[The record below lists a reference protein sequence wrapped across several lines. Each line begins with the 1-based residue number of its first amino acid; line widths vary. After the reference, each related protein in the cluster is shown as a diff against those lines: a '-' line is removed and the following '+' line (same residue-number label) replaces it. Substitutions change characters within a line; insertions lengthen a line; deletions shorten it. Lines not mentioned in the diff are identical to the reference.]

1 MPPATPSA
9 GTSASPASS
18 AAPARPGPA
27 RPDALAHS
35 LVGEFFIEKKQERE
49 AEARSRRPT
58 PPWRRIASILVIVAC
73 GATWLVPSLGPRPAP
88 AVSAAREDAGARL
101 TLFLASQR
109 VRDFEQRNG
118 RLPSTAT
125 ESGISDPRIGYRL
138 TGPNTFTLSMT
149 QEGKRWFLPSTVA
162 DTAYMRDAMAR
173 LAAQPK

>member
-1 MPPATPSA
+1 MPSATPAAGASA
-9 GTSASPASS
+9 TPPNPAP
-18 AAPARPGPA
+18 PARPAPPKG
-27 RPDALAHS
+27 DALTYS
-35 LVGEFFIEKKQERE
+35 LVGEFFNEKKQERE
-49 AEARSRRPT
+49 AAARSRRPM
-58 PPWRRIASILVIVAC
+58 PPWRRIASILAIVGCA
-73 GATWLVPSLGPRPAP
+73 AAWLVPSLGPRPAP
-88 AVSAAREDAGARL
+88 AVSAGREDAGARL

-118 RLPSTAT
+118 RLPNTAT

-149 QEGKRWFLPSTVA
+149 QEGKRWFLPSTAA